1 MRVARPAHRNGCT
14 RPPRR
19 GNVTPPMART
29 SPESPPAPRIPGLG
43 SIFLVV
49 FLDILG
55 FSLVLPFLAQEA
67 RDTFH
72 TTELVGTL
80 LGSVYSL
87 MQFLFVPV
95 WGRVSDRVGRRPVL
109 VWSVLATMVG
119 MTCVGLGLVFAQSI
133 GWLFLA
139 RAGSGIATANIG
151 TASAYIADVTK
162 PEDRARGMGMIGMA
176 FGLGFIFGPAV
187 GGALAGIP
195 IHGRLGA
202 VPCFIAAGLSV
213 VNLAWVY
220 FGLPESLPPE
230 RRTSQHRSLAP
241 LSFAAAREAFARPG
255 IPEAVVVN
263 FVLVLSFTV
272 LDQTFRFFTADNF
285 ALSALDT
292 GIVFCFIGVVA
303 AGVQG
308 GLIRPLAKR
317 FDEPV
322 LIRSGTVIQAVGFVL
337 LALSPAL
344 GRVALYAAGGVLAVG
359 NGLTQPSVA
368 AYVSKR
374 ADPAAQGGTLGT
386 NQSAASLARVFGPML
401 GGWLYGTLGSRSP
414 YFAGAAGMV
423 VATLVALALRPTGGD
438 QRKTS
443 TQTS

>member
-1 MRVARPAHRNGCT
+1 MERPSAEVASSSSDKR
-14 RPPRR
+14 
-19 GNVTPPMART
+19 
-29 SPESPPAPRIPGLG
+29 SRIPGLG
-43 SIFLVV
+43 AIFLVI

-80 LGSVYSL
+80 LGAIYSL

-109 VWSVLATMVG
+109 VWSVLATGLG
-119 MTCVGLGLVFAQSI
+119 MASLGVGLLYAHTVV
-133 GWLFLA
+133 WLFVA
-139 RAGSGIATANIG
+139 RAASGIATANLG

-176 FGLGFIFGPAV
+176 FGLGFIFGPAL

-195 IHGRLGA
+195 VAGRLGT
-202 VPCFIAAGLSV
+202 VPCFIAAGLSFL
-213 VNLAWVY
+213 NLAWVY
-220 FGLPESLPPE
+220 FRLRESLPVE
-230 RRTSQHRSLAP
+230 RRSTQKRSLSP
-241 LSFAAAREAFARPG
+241 LNLAAAREAFARPG
-255 IPEAVVVN
+255 VGRAVFVN

-272 LDQTFRFFTADNF
+272 LDQTFRFFTDDEF
-285 ALSALDT
+285 GMTALDT
-292 GIVFCFIGVVA
+292 GLVLCFIGVVA
-303 AGVQG
+303 AAVQG

-317 FDEPV
+317 FDESQ
-322 LIRSGTVIQAVGFVL
+322 LIRIGTVIQAIAFAG
-337 LALSPAL
+337 LAASPGH
-344 GRVALYAAGGVLAVG
+344 GRGALYAAGGLLAVG
-359 NGLTQPSVA
+359 NGLTQPSVS

-374 ADPAAQGGTLGT
+374 ADATAQGATLGT
-386 NQSAASLARVFGPML
+386 NQSAASLARVFGPAL
-401 GGWLYGTLGSRSP
+401 GGWLYGALGSSSP
-414 YFAGAAGMV
+414 YVAGAIGMV
-423 VATLVALALRPTGGD
+423 IATVVALSLQRSTPAAPSA